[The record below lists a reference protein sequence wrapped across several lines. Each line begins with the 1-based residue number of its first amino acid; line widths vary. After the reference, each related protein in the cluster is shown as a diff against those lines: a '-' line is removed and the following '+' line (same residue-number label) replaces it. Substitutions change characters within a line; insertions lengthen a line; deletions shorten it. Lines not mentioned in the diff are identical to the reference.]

1 MRKIVRSA
9 VAAGAVGLVALLG
22 LVAATPAPVG
32 KAVDIYLLYLGGVAL
47 LGLVAATSAAAGT
60 ERTSEFESALVR
72 PPNRSS
78 RPRELERIER
88 EVDLGQASA
97 FYLHYRLRATLREIA
112 AHRLRTH
119 RGLDLDRQSQES
131 CEALGE
137 PAWELLRPDREPPRF
152 HDARG
157 VPFADLRTVVETLED
172 V

>member
-1 MRKIVRSA
+1 MREIVRSA
-9 VAAGAVGLVALLG
+9 LAAAAAGLVALLI
-22 LVAATPAPVG
+22 LLAATSAPAG
-32 KAVDIYLLYLGGVAL
+32 KAVDVYLLYLGAIAL
-47 LGLVAATSAAAGT
+47 VGLVAATSAAAGT
-60 ERTSEFESALVR
+60 DRTSEFESALAR
-72 PPNRSS
+72 PHTRSA

-112 AHRLRTH
+112 AHRLRTQ
-119 RGLDLDRQSQES
+119 RGLDLDGQSRDARA
-131 CEALGE
+131 ALGE

-157 VPFADLRTVVETLED
+157 VAFQELRTVVDTLED